1 LAKYDPNFS
10 YMDMDD
16 DMDADNNDAGWGSDF
31 EEDDN

>member
-1 LAKYDPNFS
+1 
-10 YMDMDD
+10 MDMDD